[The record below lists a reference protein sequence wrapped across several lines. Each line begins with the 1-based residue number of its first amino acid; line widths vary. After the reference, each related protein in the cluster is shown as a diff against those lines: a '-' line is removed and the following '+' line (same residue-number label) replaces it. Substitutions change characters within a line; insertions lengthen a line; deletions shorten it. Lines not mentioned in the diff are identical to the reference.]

1 MEDGN
6 NSEQYIRNET
16 LAEEKH
22 KIATDNYL
30 RKKNENKNDE
40 IKEEKPTAWTRLQNV
55 GGDGLSLFFFKT
67 FQEPLELTNY
77 LKPLTSEK
85 DWEKAN
91 FLAFEGLQRLIREKE
106 ELTSERNQLLAELD
120 QAVLRLSELETKATE
135 VIVLEARLQ
144 QSKQEVVNLS
154 QEIRPLRVRFDEAKA
169 KWAKVQDV
177 ILAATERETA
187 TTKIVI
193 ELEANLDSKIEELAA
208 MEAKCAQL
216 EEKYKKN
223 YRT

>member
-67 FQEPLELTNY
+67 FQEVGALCF
-77 LKPLTSEK
+77 LKPTFLYSLLEKAGGQWFDLTS
-85 DWEKAN
+85 
-91 FLAFEGLQRLIREKE
+91 
-106 ELTSERNQLLAELD
+106 S
-120 QAVLRLSELETKATE
+120 
-135 VIVLEARLQ
+135 
-144 QSKQEVVNLS
+144 
-154 QEIRPLRVRFDEAKA
+154 
-169 KWAKVQDV
+169 
-177 ILAATERETA
+177 
-187 TTKIVI
+187 
-193 ELEANLDSKIEELAA
+193 
-208 MEAKCAQL
+208 
-216 EEKYKKN
+216 
-223 YRT
+223 